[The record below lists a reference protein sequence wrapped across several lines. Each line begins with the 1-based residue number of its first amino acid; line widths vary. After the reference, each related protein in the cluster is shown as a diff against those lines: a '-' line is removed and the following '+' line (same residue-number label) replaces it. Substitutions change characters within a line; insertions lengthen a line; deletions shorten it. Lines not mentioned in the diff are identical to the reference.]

1 MKRFGARWLLVA
13 AAVTLVLGLSSC
25 GGGGNGVD
33 AALSNFKIDLGK
45 ASASSG
51 EVTFDIQNKGP
62 SVHEFVV
69 LKTDLA
75 PDQLPTTQEDGVT
88 IADEEAPGIEPIDEV
103 EDIAPGASSDLK
115 VNLQPGNYVL
125 ICNISSDGGHYVQ
138 GMHTA
143 FTVSS

>member
-1 MKRFGARWLLVA
+1 MKTFRARWLLA
-13 AAVTLVLGLSSC
+13 AAGVTMVLGLSSC
-25 GGGGNGVD
+25 GGGGKGVD
-33 AALSNFKIDLGK
+33 ATLSNFKINLGK

-51 EVTFDIQNKGP
+51 EVTFNIKNDGP

-88 IADEEAPGIEPIDEV
+88 IADEEAPGIEPVDEV
-103 EDIAPGASSDLK
+103 EDIASGASADLK
-115 VNLQPGNYVL
+115 VDLQPGNYVL

-138 GMHTA
+138 GMRTA

>member
-1 MKRFGARWLLVA
+1 
-13 AAVTLVLGLSSC
+13 
-25 GGGGNGVD
+25 
-33 AALSNFKIDLGK
+33 
-45 ASASSG
+45 
-51 EVTFDIQNKGP
+51 VTFDIQNNGP

-115 VNLQPGNYVL
+115 VNLQPGNYML
-125 ICNISSDGGHYVQ
+125 IRNISSDGGHYVQ

>member
-1 MKRFGARWLLVA
+1 MKTFRSRWLPA
-13 AAVTLVLGLSSC
+13 AAAITLVLELSSC

-33 AALSNFKIDLGK
+33 ATLSNFKIDLGK

-51 EVTFDIQNKGP
+51 EVTFNIKNDGP

-75 PDQLPTTQEDGVT
+75 PDQLPTTQENSVT
-88 IADEEAPGIEPIDEV
+88 IADEEASGIEPIDEV
-103 EDIAPGASSDLK
+103 EDIAPGASADLK
-115 VNLQPGNYVL
+115 VSLQPGNYVL
-125 ICNISSDGGHYVQ
+125 ICNISNDGGHYVQ